1 LDGVTSRRS
10 LLRGFAMATAAGVVG
25 FVVARTSGLSK
36 RKALTTTANGYGP
49 STSGGTYLVP
59 LSAVPANGGIILA
72 AQKIVLVKEPNGSL
86 KGFSAICTH
95 QGCTVSTVQD
105 GIISCPCHGS
115 EFSTVNGAV
124 IQGPATRPLPAIGV
138 DVRDDAVY
146 TD

>member
-1 LDGVTSRRS
+1 
-10 LLRGFAMATAAGVVG
+10 MATAAGVAG